1 MKCTQAQALFSA
13 YLDGAMSGVEMREV
27 SEHLRDCAACRGEY
41 GMLESTRALVSSLG
55 PRQAPPDLAFKI
67 RIALSS
73 ERSHGWRQ
81 FLQGQMMRWQHGFRT
96 FMLPATA
103 GVVTAVFFF
112 GALMGFLVT
121 PPVSASADD
130 VPTRLYTP
138 PRLEIPPVIELNLDS
153 PIMIETDVDATGRV
167 QNYRIISGRDDAQI
181 REQLNRALL
190 FTIFAPAQSSGRPV
204 PCKVVFSFVPHPR
217 VSHIHVQG

>member
-1 MKCTQAQALFSA
+1 MKCTQSRALFSS
-13 YLDGAMSGVEMREV
+13 YLDGAVSGVEMHEV
-27 SEHLRDCAACRGEY
+27 SEHLRDCATCRDEY
-41 GMLESTRALVSSLG
+41 QMLESTRVLVSSLG

-81 FLQGQMMRWQHGFRT
+81 FLQGQMVRWQHGFRT

-103 GVVTAVFFF
+103 GVVTAIFFF
-112 GALMGFLVT
+112 GALMGFLVA

-130 VPTRLYTP
+130 VPTVLYTP
-138 PRLEIPPVIELNLDS
+138 PRLVSPAPVIELNLDA
-153 PIMIETDVDATGRV
+153 PIMIETDVDATGQV
-167 QNYRIISGRDDAQI
+167 QNYRIISGRDDAQV

-190 FTIFAPAQSSGRPV
+190 FTRFAPAQSFGRPA
-204 PCKVVFSFVPHPR
+204 PGKVVIFFPVYVRS
-217 VSHIHVQG
+217 